1 MWDLVNSK
9 NLIESILLV
18 FSIILIIL
26 YNKDRE
32 KFVNCEIKD
41 KMEEFKTNMVALIV
55 TELTFIIIF
64 SFINVFTKTVF
75 WGPMVS
81 LAIFIFLS
89 WIITYKY
96 GSIILTEINP
106 KKKSLFF
113 WNLIESIFERTTSLI
128 AFLMVISFIILNN
141 KFYDFD
147 PLFEQVVKIN
157 LPILALLLP
166 TIKMYNFIIS
176 EYYEYSNNKKELEQQ
191 KKEKYK
197 YDLYNYD

>member
-1 MWDLVNSK
+1 MLRGGLFWWYNYFMKGDVIMKKRKLRGWVPWCIFAFLCLWDLVNSK

-96 GSIILTEINP
+96 GSIILTEINL
-106 KKKSLFF
+106 K
-113 WNLIESIFERTTSLI
+113 
-128 AFLMVISFIILNN
+128 
-141 KFYDFD
+141 
-147 PLFEQVVKIN
+147 
-157 LPILALLLP
+157 
-166 TIKMYNFIIS
+166 
-176 EYYEYSNNKKELEQQ
+176 
-191 KKEKYK
+191 
-197 YDLYNYD
+197 